1 MVLEKLKCIVK
12 RELHD
17 YIGLNEG
24 CVEIDGACHIEL
36 ASQVCLV
43 SKIDNTLQ
51 RLNLAD
57 LWSHR
62 HHHPNWDPHVFFL
75 TSPNHRPKLIQ
86 YSLFP
91 TMSPPLNS
99 LLS

>member
-62 HHHPNWDPHVFFL
+62 HHHPIGTL
-75 TSPNHRPKLIQ
+75 MSSSSQALITDQ
-86 YSLFP
+86 S
-91 TMSPPLNS
+91 
-99 LLS
+99 